1 MFTTFFRT
9 FIFLFPWNIHY
20 DLFKLTVSD
29 TIVYHFSISTF
40 IKEKTQVH
48 VVKSLYQ
55 FSFPFYSFLQST
67 KYKLIITRIWCGA
80 FSRHCTNWHNTS
92 LDRVLLLT
100 LIFMTENFYWFLL
113 MKLFYRLSWLLIILT
128 QKMETSGYQYI
139 VYEYKIYKLYNKS
152 R

>member
-80 FSRHCTNWHNTS
+80 FSRHCTNWHSTS

-100 LIFMTENFYWFLL
+100 LIFMTENFYWWNYFTT
-113 MKLFYRLSWLLIILT
+113 FHGCVNNFD
-128 QKMETSGYQYI
+128 QKNGNIRVPVHCIWI
-139 VYEYKIYKLYNKS
+139 V
-152 R
+152 